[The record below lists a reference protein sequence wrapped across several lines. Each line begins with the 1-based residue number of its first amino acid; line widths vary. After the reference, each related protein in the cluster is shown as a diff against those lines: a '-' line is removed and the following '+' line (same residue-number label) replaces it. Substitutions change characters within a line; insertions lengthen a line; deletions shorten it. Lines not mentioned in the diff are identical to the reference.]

1 METPGGSLQAKGEN
15 KGRIRRKGINI
26 KKESCLLGV
35 AAAFRHIHAL
45 VSWSVFSPRACM
57 LQVCHKLQKA
67 NAHARDEL
75 ILLICSMAECR
86 ISTLLHKM
94 ISGMPRGSIVPK
106 ELLHPPNT
114 VTEIPDTSPLL
125 VWVPGPE
132 APNAVLTTAL
142 DTVPNILPKLFNT
155 QKNPMK

>member
-1 METPGGSLQAKGEN
+1 
-15 KGRIRRKGINI
+15 
-26 KKESCLLGV
+26 
-35 AAAFRHIHAL
+35 
-45 VSWSVFSPRACM
+45 M
-57 LQVCHKLQKA
+57 LQVYNKLQKA

-86 ISTLLHKM
+86 ISTLLHKT
-94 ISGMPRGSIVPK
+94 ISGMPRGSIIPK

-114 VTEIPDTSPLL
+114 VTEIPDTPPLLL

-132 APNAVLTTAL
+132 APNVVLTTAL